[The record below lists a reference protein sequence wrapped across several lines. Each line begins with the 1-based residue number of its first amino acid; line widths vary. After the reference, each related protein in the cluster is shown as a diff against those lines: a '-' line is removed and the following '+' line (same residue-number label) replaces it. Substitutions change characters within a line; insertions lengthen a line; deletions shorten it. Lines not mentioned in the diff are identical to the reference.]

1 MREFLC
7 KGKRKKNGEWVTGH
21 YQRRIHILDKI
32 EHLIYHYESYE
43 DWEYAEIIPETCC
56 QYSELL
62 DKAHNGIWE
71 NDLVKEDWGDC
82 IGIVQYGLHG
92 KEFGWYIKWLS
103 PKANGFREDIPYWLN
118 EITVIGNGIDN
129 ADAIKK
135 IQAGG
140 GLDEL

>member
-1 MREFLC
+1 M
-7 KGKRKKNGEWVTGH
+7 
-21 YQRRIHILDKI
+21 DKI

-62 DKAHNGIWE
+62 DKDHNGIWE
-71 NDLVKEDWGDC
+71 NDLVKEAWGDC

-129 ADAIKK
+129 ADAIMK

>member
-1 MREFLC
+1 MCVNFLC

-21 YQRRIHILDKI
+21 YQQAVHILDKI

-71 NDLVKEDWGDC
+71 NDLVKE
-82 IGIVQYGLHG
+82 GLG
-92 KEFGWYIKWLS
+92 RL
-103 PKANGFREDIPYWLN
+103 YWN
-118 EITVIGNGIDN
+118 CPIWFAWKRVWMVYQM
-129 ADAIKK
+129 AFP
-135 IQAGG
+135 
-140 GLDEL
+140 

>member
-71 NDLVKEDWGDC
+71 NDLVKEEWGDC

-92 KEFGWYIKWLS
+92 KEFGWYIKCFPLRQMVFVRIS
-103 PKANGFREDIPYWLN
+103 L
-118 EITVIGNGIDN
+118 IG
-129 ADAIKK
+129 
-135 IQAGG
+135 
-140 GLDEL
+140 

>member
-71 NDLVKEDWGDC
+71 NDL
-82 IGIVQYGLHG
+82 
-92 KEFGWYIKWLS
+92 IK
-103 PKANGFREDIPYWLN
+103 
-118 EITVIGNGIDN
+118 
-129 ADAIKK
+129 
-135 IQAGG
+135 
-140 GLDEL
+140 